1 MSSVLIAEGES
12 RIASFVKTGLDANGF
27 ATSIATTG
35 DEALSLAR
43 RVRFDLVVLD
53 ASLVRLS
60 PGLIEE
66 LRSNDPD
73 LPVLILTKRDVIKAT
88 TDPLGERA
96 DDYLRKP
103 FRFSELLA
111 LVSRRARPSV
121 PSAPTV
127 VHRHGATFDR
137 QERRLTLEGRTVELT
152 PREAA
157 LVDLIFRDADRG
169 LTPDA
174 LLRRLRSL

>member
-1 MSSVLIAEGES
+1 MSSVLIAEGEP
-12 RIASFVKTGLDANGF
+12 RIASFVKTGLEANGF
-27 ATSIATTG
+27 ATSVATNG
-35 DEALSLAR
+35 DEAIALSR

-66 LRSNDPD
+66 LRSGDPH
-73 LPVLILTKRDVIKAT
+73 LPVLLLTKRDLSEVS
-88 TDPLGERA
+88 TDPVDGLA

-111 LVSRRARPSV
+111 HVSRHMRPGT
-121 PSAPTV
+121 PSPPTV
-127 VHRHGATFDR
+127 IHRYGATFDR
-137 QERRLTLEGRTVELT
+137 ESRRLTLEGRTVDLST
-152 PREAA
+152 REAT
-157 LVDLIFRDADRG
+157 LVDLIFQDADRG
-169 LTPDA
+169 LTREA